1 MFKLAALSPRV
12 KRVYFYHWS
21 PAPTPDATWDSALVD
36 AHDQPRPAYDVLYA
50 WLRQARHRALVALAL
65 ALALAGCGAS
75 KDEGISGGGKVIG
88 RTVTVYS
95 LTSDP
100 GGAGR
105 DFVDGEKLALADAG
119 GRAGALAVN
128 FTSLDLGGADDKLQA
143 QAARRAIS
151 DPQIIAAIV
160 DATPVTV
167 PLFNAAGIL
176 QVAAERRPEPRA
188 RPAGAARPASTRSAR
203 CRRRPRRPTSTRA
216 SEATFGRDPAPSAA
230 GRATARCSGVLQAIA
245 DAGAAGNDRTR
256 VIDAY
261 FNLALEVRLERDL
274 GDRGERL
281 RERAA
286 RLGALRGL
294 LEAVGVQTRAPCRS
308 PRARSW

>member
-1 MFKLAALSPRV
+1 MA
-12 KRVYFYHWS
+12 
-21 PAPTPDATWDSALVD
+21 
-36 AHDQPRPAYDVLYA
+36 
-50 WLRQARHRALVALAL
+50 RQTRHRALVAVLGAL

-105 DFVDGEKLALADAG
+105 SYVDAEKLALQEAG
-119 GRAGALAVN
+119 GRAGSLAVN
-128 FTSLDLGGADDKLQA
+128 FTSLDLGGSDDKLQA

-160 DATPVTV
+160 DATTVTV

-176 QVAAERRPEPRA
+176 QVA
-188 RPAGAARPASTRSAR
+188 PAGEAALMRDPQALPSGKRTGEALAPTADSAAFKAR
-203 CRRRPRRPTSTRA
+203 FRA
-216 SEATFGRDPAPSAA
+216 EFGRDPAPSAEV
-230 GRATARCSGVLQAIA
+230 GYTAMQRVLKAIG
-245 DAGAAGNDRTR
+245 DAGAAGNDRNR

-261 FNLALEVRLERDL
+261 FN
-274 GDRGERL
+274 
-281 RERAA
+281 
-286 RLGALRGL
+286 
-294 LEAVGVQTRAPCRS
+294 
-308 PRARSW
+308 